1 MKKIFVSL
9 TCLIAVVITGFNFN
23 INLKNSGNNSINLYS
38 LASIEAL
45 ASERTRCLVAS
56 GGAEN
61 NTGYCKPAVN
71 PEKGAVC
78 VAPGLMEYP
87 NCYDH
92 EIY

>member
-1 MKKIFVSL
+1 MKKRLVSL
-9 TCLIAVVITGFNFN
+9 TSLIAVIITVFNFN
-23 INLKNSGNNSINLYS
+23 ISLKNSGNNSINLYS

-45 ASERTRCLVAS
+45 ASEKTRCLVAS
-56 GGAEN
+56 GGGEN

-78 VAPGLMEYP
+78 VAPGFMEFP